1 MKTRN
6 LKLYPFLVVTSIVYD
21 EQKGK
26 ATGVKVVDT
35 ESGEKFEY
43 YAKTIFVNDATLSSN
58 LLLLNSTS
66 NRFPNGLGS
75 DSETLGKYVAFINS
89 AVADYQRLKVL
100 KTVIA
105 TVEDPQRHLYLRLEI
120 SGNKRLTSYGV
131 IWWRFQL
138 PVE

>member
-138 PVE
+138 PVG

>member
-1 MKTRN
+1 
-6 LKLYPFLVVTSIVYD
+6 
-21 EQKGK
+21 
-26 ATGVKVVDT
+26 
-35 ESGEKFEY
+35 
-43 YAKTIFVNDATLSSN
+43 
-58 LLLLNSTS
+58 
-66 NRFPNGLGS
+66 
-75 DSETLGKYVAFINS
+75 LGKYVAFINS

>member
-75 DSETLGKYVAFINS
+75 DSETLGKYVAFINI